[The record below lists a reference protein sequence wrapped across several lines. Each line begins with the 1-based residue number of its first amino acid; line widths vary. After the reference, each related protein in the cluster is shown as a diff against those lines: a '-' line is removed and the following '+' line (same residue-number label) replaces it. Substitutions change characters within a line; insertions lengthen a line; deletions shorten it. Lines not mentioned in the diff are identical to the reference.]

1 MKSNDFPPS
10 IQGKRRSGI
19 ICFML
24 LFFWSLGLSL
34 FSLPVLAADADEIP
48 VPDWV
53 KRVPVG
59 KKMVI
64 KGLPS
69 TVHFFEAEK
78 GLEEVLRFYRQ
89 RWEKGEGVKQGYRE
103 VEVPPWTIISRLSG
117 GGRYLLTVQAQGDG
131 PFQSMGYLAVADLKG
146 MNKIPEPGRGVPKM
160 KGSQVIDDL
169 TSYDPGKKGRTLLLS
184 NKFSVESNS
193 EYYRNYYTGRG
204 WGTLLDAS
212 NDGGQAL
219 AFGRFGKEAHIVIT
233 HNFDS
238 TQVVINLVEND

>member
-1 MKSNDFPPS
+1 MKSNDFPAS
-10 IQGKRRSGI
+10 FHGWR
-19 ICFML
+19 CFNTSCFLL

-34 FSLPVLAADADEIP
+34 FSLPVLAADAEEIP
-48 VPDWV
+48 VPNWV
-53 KRVPVG
+53 KRAPVG

-89 RWEKGEGVKQGYRE
+89 RWEKGKGMKLGYRE
-103 VEVPPWTIISRLSG
+103 VEIPPWTIISRLSG

-146 MNKIPEPGRGVPKM
+146 LKKIPEPGRDVPKM

-169 TSYDPGKKGRTLLLS
+169 TSYDPGKKARTLMLS
-184 NKFSVESNS
+184 NTFSVESNS
-193 EYYRNYYTGRG
+193 EFYRSYYKMRG

-219 AFGRFGKEAHIVIT
+219 AFGRFGKEAHIVISQ
-233 HNFDS
+233 NFGS